1 MSAPDPTPPDTDF
14 PAERRAELRTLLER
28 AVNGAIDDAE
38 LHAGL
43 QRIALDA
50 RANGIAPEK
59 CLVALRQTWGLL
71 PAPRHTH
78 EFVKRETLQWR
89 LVSQLIRAYY
99 YEDGTG

>member
-14 PAERRAELRTLLER
+14 PAERRAELRLLLVR
-28 AVNGAIDDAE
+28 AVDGTIEDAE

-50 RANGIAPEK
+50 RTNGIAPEK
-59 CLVALRQTWGLL
+59 CLVVLRQTWGTL

-78 EFVKRETLQWR
+78 DFVKRETLQWR

-99 YEDGTG
+99 YEDR

>member
-1 MSAPDPTPPDTDF
+1 MSAPDPTPPQKDI
-14 PAERRAELRTLLER
+14 PPHRRAELRTLLER
-28 AVNGAIDDAE
+28 AVNGVIDDAE

-59 CLVALRQTWGLL
+59 CLVMLRQTWGML

-78 EFVKRETLQWR
+78 DFVKRETLQWR

-99 YEDGTG
+99 YEDT